1 MMMTDF
7 IISIFKGIYPFF
19 FIFAVFGIVLRLK
32 ERKWTAFDSLL
43 IGMFVIF
50 ELLTA
55 FLPWLF
61 YGELTTSR
69 RYLLIGVPLYF
80 PFAAMGFLA
89 VWNCSRKR
97 IAWKHIATVLL
108 GIMVCV
114 TLYNI
119 YSPVLKEFTSSK
131 KSMER
136 ELTLVAADWIRQDW
150 NARSSSRIP
159 WLKCDEYQSGKRPL
173 VDSDFQRIG
182 YLCGG
187 QQIPAFMK
195 NAGVVP
201 DYVVSAHQIQGNEL
215 FLAYTLTGTERQL
228 FIYKK
233 TGKKNE

>member
-1 MMMTDF
+1 MMTDF

-19 FIFAVFGIVLRLK
+19 FIFAVFGIVLRLKERKWTAFDSLLIGMFFGIVLRLK

-136 ELTLVAADWIRQDW
+136 ELTLAAAEWIRRDW
-150 NARSSSRIP
+150 NARNTLQIP
-159 WLKCDEYQSGKRPL
+159 WLKCDE
-173 VDSDFQRIG
+173 
-182 YLCGG
+182 
-187 QQIPAFMK
+187 
-195 NAGVVP
+195 
-201 DYVVSAHQIQGNEL
+201 
-215 FLAYTLTGTERQL
+215 
-228 FIYKK
+228 
-233 TGKKNE
+233 

>member
-1 MMMTDF
+1 MMTDF
-7 IISIFKGIYPFF
+7 IISVCKGVYPFF

-43 IGMFVIF
+43 IGLFVVF

-61 YGELTTSR
+61 YGKLTTSR

-89 VWNCSRKR
+89 FWNCSRKR

-136 ELTLVAADWIRQDW
+136 ELTLAAAEWIRE
-150 NARSSSRIP
+150 NVLLSIPNSS
-159 WLKCDEYQSGKRPL
+159 
-173 VDSDFQRIG
+173 
-182 YLCGG
+182 
-187 QQIPAFMK
+187 
-195 NAGVVP
+195 
-201 DYVVSAHQIQGNEL
+201 VSAIFAAANRYL
-215 FLAYTLTGTERQL
+215 FL
-228 FIYKK
+228 
-233 TGKKNE
+233 

>member
-1 MMMTDF
+1 MMTDF
-7 IISIFKGIYPFF
+7 IISIFKGVYPFF

-55 FLPWLF
+55 FLPWIF

-97 IAWKHIATVLL
+97 ITWKHITTVLL

-173 VDSDFQRIG
+173 VDSELSLRRPADTCFHEKCRG
-182 YLCGG
+182 RSRLCCICVSDSGERV
-187 QQIPAFMK
+187 A
-195 NAGVVP
+195 AG
-201 DYVVSAHQIQGNEL
+201 
-215 FLAYTLTGTERQL
+215 
-228 FIYKK
+228 IYSDRSRAAIVHLQKSRS
-233 TGKKNE
+233 GK

>member
-1 MMMTDF
+1 MMTDF

-131 KSMER
+131 N
-136 ELTLVAADWIRQDW
+136 QW
-150 NARSSSRIP
+150 N
-159 WLKCDEYQSGKRPL
+159 
-173 VDSDFQRIG
+173 
-182 YLCGG
+182 
-187 QQIPAFMK
+187 
-195 NAGVVP
+195 
-201 DYVVSAHQIQGNEL
+201 GN
-215 FLAYTLTGTERQL
+215 
-228 FIYKK
+228 
-233 TGKKNE
+233 